1 MKTTIAD
8 IIGKDSSHSLVPVT
22 ISNPKGRQ
30 NPRHLN
36 AIFIEES
43 ESESIAIL
51 DKTNTQFNAWHM
63 NLEPGYHVST
73 DSRKYSIRLVS
84 FTSYPKYPVL
94 VLDYIQ
100 EEEVDSELKQL
111 KNKLLTKYGISCN

>member
-1 MKTTIAD
+1 MKATIAD
-8 IIGKDSSHSLVPVT
+8 IIGKDSTPSLVPVT

-30 NPRHLN
+30 TPKHLN
-36 AIFIEES
+36 AIFIGES

-51 DKTNTQFNAWHM
+51 DKTNSQFNAWHM
-63 NLEPGYHVST
+63 NLEPGYLVST
-73 DSRKYSIRLVS
+73 GSRKYSIRLVS

-100 EEEVDSELKQL
+100 EEEADSELKQL
-111 KNKLLTKYGISCN
+111 KNKLFTKYRISCS

>member
-8 IIGKDSSHSLVPVT
+8 IIGKDSNHSLVPVT
-22 ISNPKGRQ
+22 VSNPKGRQ
-30 NPRHLN
+30 TPRHLN

-63 NLEPGYHVST
+63 NLESGYLVST
-73 DSRKYSIRLVS
+73 DPRKYSIRIVS

-100 EEEVDSELKQL
+100 EAEVDSELKQL
-111 KNKLLTKYGISCN
+111 KNKLLTKYGISCS

>member
-8 IIGKDSSHSLVPVT
+8 IIGKDSSPSLVPVT

-30 NPRHLN
+30 TPRHLN

-63 NLEPGYHVST
+63 SLESGYHVST

-84 FTSYPKYPVL
+84 FTSYPKYPIL

-100 EEEVDSELKQL
+100 EVEVDSELKQL
-111 KNKLLTKYGISCN
+111 KNKLLTKYGIACS

>member
-1 MKTTIAD
+1 MPF
-8 IIGKDSSHSLVPVT
+8 LVPV
-22 ISNPKGRQ
+22 IVSNPKGRQ
-30 NPRHLN
+30 TPRHLN

-51 DKTNTQFNAWHM
+51 DKTNTQFQRMAY
-63 NLEPGYHVST
+63 EPGTWLPDFNRLQKILHQ
-73 DSRKYSIRLVS
+73 LVS

-100 EEEVDSELKQL
+100 EEEVNSELKQL
-111 KNKLLTKYGISCN
+111 KNKLLTKIRNLMQLRSIND